1 MWDTLVI
8 NPMTN
13 ALLVLYDWLG
23 NNFILAITFFTILI
37 RVITLPLN
45 LRQQRTMMRTQE
57 IQPQIQAIQKKYK
70 DNPQKMQE
78 EFQKIGYNPAET
90 LTGCL
95 PTLIQFPI
103 LIGLYQAIILV
114 LASTPQALFELQQ
127 RAYDF
132 IRGSLSQLLPVEN
145 QFLWLNLGLPDPYF
159 ILPIL
164 VVATMFLQQKLLAP
178 TPQRSQNGKE
188 QENPAMA
195 MTQSMQYTMPLMFGF
210 FSLQF
215 PAGLSIYFILS
226 NIIGIAQGYYM
237 RWTMNR
243 EKAANGTIESTA
255 SANGKAPSK
264 AQTALQTGSNQSG
277 NGARSDGQKQPDT
290 GRSTPS
296 ATTSSKSAKSP
307 ASKPASSKRKRRS
320 AKR

>member
-1 MWDTLVI
+1 MWDSLVI

-13 ALLVLYDWLG
+13 ALLWLYDLLG
-23 NNFILAITFFTILI
+23 NDFILAITFFTILI

-78 EFQKIGYNPAET
+78 EFKKVGYNPAET

-95 PTLIQFPI
+95 PTLLQFPI

-114 LASTPQALFELQQ
+114 LASTPQALFELQE

-145 QFLWLNLGLPDPYF
+145 QFMWLNLGLPDPF
-159 ILPIL
+159 FVLPIL
-164 VVATMFLQQKLLAP
+164 VVVTMFLQQKLLAP
-178 TPQRSQNGKE
+178 APAANKGKE
-188 QENPAMA
+188 QENPAAA
-195 MTQSMQYTMPLMFGF
+195 MTQSMLYTMPLMFGF

-243 EKAANGTIESTA
+243 EKAAKGIVVPA
-255 SANGKAPSK
+255 AAANGKTITDK
-264 AQTALQTGSNQSG
+264 ATAKTQTAAVSQST
-277 NGARSDGQKQPDT
+277 NGARSDGGKQPDT
-290 GRSTPS
+290 SRS
-296 ATTSSKSAKSP
+296 SSSGSAKS
-307 ASKPASSKRKRRS
+307 AASKRKRRS